1 MKLFS
6 ILKGSGFSI
15 LFVLLGIYILK
26 TNETLLGNIIGITCI
41 VFFGILMLWGIFK
54 MTKKSKIKKQVLRI
68 KIKYDFSLF
77 AESKTKLKN
86 KSMNTKI
93 NWVVEGLIFG
103 IIMLIFSSILDLIS
117 DDFTFDRFWI
127 KILIWLI
134 GGLVYGLLMKLLR
147 DRKATK

>member
-1 MKLFS
+1 
-6 ILKGSGFSI
+6 
-15 LFVLLGIYILK
+15 
-26 TNETLLGNIIGITCI
+26 
-41 VFFGILMLWGIFK
+41 
-54 MTKKSKIKKQVLRI
+54 
-68 KIKYDFSLF
+68 
-77 AESKTKLKN
+77 
-86 KSMNTKI
+86 MNTKI

-103 IIMLIFSSILDLIS
+103 IIMLVFSSILDLIA